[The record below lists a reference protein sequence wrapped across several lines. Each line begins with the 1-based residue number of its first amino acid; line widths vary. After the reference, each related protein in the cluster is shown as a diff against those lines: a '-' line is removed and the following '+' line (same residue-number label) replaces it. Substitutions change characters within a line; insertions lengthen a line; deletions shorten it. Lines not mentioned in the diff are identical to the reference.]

1 MNRLFNMDVIK
12 IPFFIWFSNPATMGY
27 RMFYDMLQSKVISP
41 YSDKIEELLSNVSA
55 VINKYVSLISDRF
68 QRKQDEKKE

>member
-1 MNRLFNMDVIK
+1 MDVIK

-68 QRKQDEKKE
+68 QRKQDEKKEKN

>member
-1 MNRLFNMDVIK
+1 MDVIK

-68 QRKQDEKKE
+68 QRKQVEKKE

>member
-1 MNRLFNMDVIK
+1 MDVIK

>member
-1 MNRLFNMDVIK
+1 
-12 IPFFIWFSNPATMGY
+12 MGY